1 MGRLAGRRCGCPG
14 AFTGQVGT
22 GPAAVL
28 ASCTTAIHEGTRLT
42 QLLRG
47 GNIDSWE
54 KNSCRRGKKMAF
66 GCDGRVARLLGAS
79 WWRFKHM
86 DPGG

>member
-54 KNSCRRGKKMAF
+54 KNSCRRGKKWHLGVMAGWP
-66 GCDGRVARLLGAS
+66 GCLE
-79 WWRFKHM
+79 H
-86 DPGG
+86 PGGVSSTWI

>member
-1 MGRLAGRRCGCPG
+1 MWRLAGRRCGCPG
-14 AFTGQVGT
+14 AFAGQVGT

-28 ASCTTAIHEGTRLT
+28 DSCSTAIHQGTRLT

-47 GNIDSWE
+47 GNGVTGRKTAAE
-54 KNSCRRGKKMAF
+54 GAKMAF

-79 WWRFKHM
+79 WWCFRHM
-86 DPGG
+86 DLGG